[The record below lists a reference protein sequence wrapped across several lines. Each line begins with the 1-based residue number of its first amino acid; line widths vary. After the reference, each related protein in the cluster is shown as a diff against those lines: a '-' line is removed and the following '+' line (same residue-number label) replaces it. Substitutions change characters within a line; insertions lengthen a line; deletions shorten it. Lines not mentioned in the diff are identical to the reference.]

1 MNEMEVSERK
11 VLRGD
16 VIEKLYK
23 NYGKDIRIAVLKN
36 FLRTRG
42 FVTEEELKRAVFY
55 LGGEEKRYIHVE
67 VNQDNWLDG
76 LIWLT
81 PRGVNLAEGD
91 LEDVGVVID
100 E

>member
-1 MNEMEVSERK
+1 MNEIQVSERK

-16 VIEKLYK
+16 VIERLYK

-36 FLRTRG
+36 FLRVGG
-42 FVTEEELKRAVFY
+42 FVTEDEQQKAIFY

-81 PRGVNLAEGD
+81 PKGVNLAEGD
-91 LEDVGVVID
+91 LEDTGVIIN

>member
-11 VLRGD
+11 VLRGN

-23 NYGKDIRIAVLKN
+23 NYGKDIRIAVLRN
-36 FLRTRG
+36 LLRVSG
-42 FVTEEELKRAVFY
+42 FVTEKELRRAIFY
-55 LGGEEKRYIHVE
+55 LGGEEKRYVHVE
-67 VNQDNWLDG
+67 VNEENWLDG
-76 LIWLT
+76 MIWLT

-91 LEDVGVVID
+91 TEDVGVIID

>member
-1 MNEMEVSERK
+1 MNEMQISERK

-23 NYGKDIRIAVLKN
+23 SYGTDLRIAVLRN
-36 FLRTRG
+36 FLRTSG
-42 FVTEEELKRAVFY
+42 FVTEDELQKAIFY
-55 LGGEEKRYIHVE
+55 LGGEEKRYVHVE

-81 PRGVNLAEGD
+81 PKGVNLAEGD
-91 LEDVGVVID
+91 IKDIGVAID